1 MNYSQY
7 LKEKIINLYSTRQ
20 KIGKTLKSNFD
31 FLDNHFNQDT
41 LIKPNIFSVSEILQY
56 IITDFESNLKLKNLI
71 GLDFLNSLI
80 DARRTSKNFLIQEP
94 LTTPQIIDIQKQ
106 ELETK
111 YTEIANQYGLKEFY
125 YSLNP
130 NLSPNENYAKAI
142 LLLNKTCIELEKL
155 KKHLNIEDS
164 SKLGNGVLSIQVNWQ
179 EDPRN
184 NGYYNYC
191 SNTICLKDESSTFPL
206 VHEYIHFID
215 KTTTCLLLT
224 GKTSQQLYEEKIF
237 SQKELFHNFDMSVFS
252 KIEFNK
258 DNFPWIDIIQLKI
271 LFKNEINQN
280 KDIQKIFNQ
289 SHKHKDHTQEF
300 KEIIL
305 NWIDEKNYLNKDL
318 LKTDIIDILK
328 SKSTNFDFKN
338 KQYSNDE
345 QEIIQKTL
353 VFNTFFSNNNNSK
366 NWSNKFDEIMQ
377 KNYYSTQKEM
387 LARTIEKSVQG
398 KLEQLSDR
406 LTTPTLSA
414 QQEKHIFNI
423 IQSWQNLSNDIIN
436 IQPQLDLNHRINK
449 VKNTLQSKPDLIK
462 HFKLK

>member
-130 NLSPNENYAKAI
+130 NLSPNENYDKAI

-155 KKHLNIEDS
+155 KSNLNIEDS
-164 SKLGNGVLSIQVNWQ
+164 FKIGNGILSIQVNWQ

-258 DNFPWIDIIQLKI
+258 DNFPWIDIIQLYI
-271 LFKNEINQN
+271 LFKYEIN
-280 KDIQKIFNQ
+280 
-289 SHKHKDHTQEF
+289 
-300 KEIIL
+300 
-305 NWIDEKNYLNKDL
+305 
-318 LKTDIIDILK
+318 
-328 SKSTNFDFKN
+328 
-338 KQYSNDE
+338 
-345 QEIIQKTL
+345 
-353 VFNTFFSNNNNSK
+353 
-366 NWSNKFDEIMQ
+366 
-377 KNYYSTQKEM
+377 
-387 LARTIEKSVQG
+387 
-398 KLEQLSDR
+398 
-406 LTTPTLSA
+406 
-414 QQEKHIFNI
+414 
-423 IQSWQNLSNDIIN
+423 
-436 IQPQLDLNHRINK
+436 
-449 VKNTLQSKPDLIK
+449 
-462 HFKLK
+462 